1 MSDIKKKKPVKIAD
15 QIRQLKKLGID
26 LPAPNSKSE
35 KAKIYRQYA
44 KYGQLARSF
53 EKNPQNY
60 KRMHVGDK
68 TLKMLSH
75 ENFDRFHVIGKTAK
89 KTTVL
94 VRKPPFEEP
103 RLIKGRLHF
112 VNNKMGISRLVV
124 PVAGKDIVKEI
135 EKQFGKLKVGEFL
148 QIQVGDKTPIFRTL
162 FNLDEFNNY
171 FKDTPDEEGNDI
183 SPFNRRSKGWKNP
196 KTKPSD
202 YLSIVKSSKV
212 SRNAGDQKTQPK
224 KGKK

>member
-1 MSDIKKKKPVKIAD
+1 MSETKKREPVAIAD
-15 QIRQLKKLGID
+15 QIRQLKKLGVD
-26 LPAPNSKSE
+26 LPSPNNKSE
-35 KAKIYRQYA
+35 KAKIYRLYA
-44 KYGQLARSF
+44 KFGRLARSF

-112 VNNKMGISRLVV
+112 VNKKMGISRLVV
-124 PVAGKDIVKEI
+124 PVAGKDVVKEI
-135 EKQFGKLKVGEFL
+135 EKQFARLKEGEYL
-148 QIQVGDKTPIFRTL
+148 QIQVGDKKPIFRTL
-162 FNLDEFNNY
+162 FSLDEFNNY
-171 FKDTPDEEGNDI
+171 FRDTPDEEGNDI
-183 SPFNRRSKGWKNP
+183 SPFNRRSKGWENP

-202 YLSIVKSSKV
+202 YLSIVKSSMV
-212 SRNAGDQKTQPK
+212 SRNAGDKKAQQK